1 MAQLECRTLFS
12 YTYIAVLLAPTH
24 ARTQWGST
32 TKQVSLM
39 CTYIAGCSVLMGPGS
54 LGRCRDIAAQSSVNS
69 VCVCVCVWVRESE
82 YVCCVRVWRPAL
94 LLLLLVF
101 KFSRV
106 LHVLPANWNYL
117 FHFFL
122 IWILLLALPLVV
134 LLLVL
139 VYCAVL
145 CWCWCWP
152 LCGFLLSR
160 RRPAKYILNNDDGA
174 AATAAAVSVSAI
186 FTTFGQSVS
195 LKYKCR
201 LCSQCVLDVRNV
213 KEKTTHTHIYTGAH
227 TQTDTRT
234 RRLPRSE

>member
-1 MAQLECRTLFS
+1 MCVVSVFGGLHSCCCCWYLNFHACCTFC
-12 YTYIAVLLAPTH
+12 LLTEIICF
-24 ARTQWGST
+24 T
-32 TKQVSLM
+32 
-39 CTYIAGCSVLMGPGS
+39 
-54 LGRCRDIAAQSSVNS
+54 
-69 VCVCVCVWVRESE
+69 
-82 YVCCVRVWRPAL
+82 
-94 LLLLLVF
+94 
-101 KFSRV
+101 
-106 LHVLPANWNYL
+106 
-117 FHFFL
+117 FFL